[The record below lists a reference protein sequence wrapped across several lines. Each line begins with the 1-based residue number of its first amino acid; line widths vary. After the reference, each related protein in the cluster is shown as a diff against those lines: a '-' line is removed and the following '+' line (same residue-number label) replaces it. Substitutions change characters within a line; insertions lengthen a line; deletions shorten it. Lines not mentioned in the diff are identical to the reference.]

1 LERGKWSIFGG
12 LLVNI
17 LVTYD
22 IADTESREGAR
33 RLRKVA
39 IICKDY
45 GQRVQFSVFEC
56 EIDEMQFEMFRSK
69 LLKVV
74 DLKLDSLRFYKL
86 MGGRDRAVEAYGI
99 DKYVDFNEPLIL

>member
-1 LERGKWSIFGG
+1 M
-12 LLVNI
+12 NI
-17 LVTYD
+17 LVSYD
-22 IADTESREGAR
+22 VGETESREGAR

-56 EIDEMQFEMFRSK
+56 EIDEMQFELFRAK

-74 DLKLDSLRFYKL
+74 DLNLDSLRFYKL
-86 MGGRDRAVEAYGI
+86 MGGRDRAVEVYGI

>member
-1 LERGKWSIFGG
+1 M
-12 LLVNI
+12 NI

-22 IADTESREGAR
+22 IADTESRAGAR

-39 IICKDY
+39 IVCKDY

-56 EIDEMQFEMFRSK
+56 EIDDMQFEVFRSK
-69 LLKVV
+69 LLKAIDV
-74 DLKLDSLRFYKL
+74 KMDSLRFYKL
-86 MGGRDRAVEAYGI
+86 MGGRDRAVESYGV

>member
-1 LERGKWSIFGG
+1 MM
-12 LLVNI
+12 NI

-39 IICKDY
+39 IVCKDY

-56 EIDEMQFEMFRSK
+56 EIDDMQFEVFRSK
-69 LLKVV
+69 LLKVIDV
-74 DLKLDSLRFYKL
+74 KMDSLRFYKL
-86 MGGRDRAVEAYGI
+86 MGGRDRAVESYGV

>member
-1 LERGKWSIFGG
+1 M
-12 LLVNI
+12 NI

-22 IADTESREGAR
+22 VGETESREGAR

-39 IICKDY
+39 IVCKDY
-45 GQRVQFSVFEC
+45 GQRVQLSVFEC

-69 LLKVV
+69 LLKIV

>member
-1 LERGKWSIFGG
+1 M
-12 LLVNI
+12 NI

-22 IADTESREGAR
+22 IADTESKAGAR

-39 IICKDY
+39 ILCKDY

-56 EIDEMQFEMFRSK
+56 EVNEMQFEVMRSR
-69 LLKVV
+69 LLKAINQ
-74 DLKLDSLRFYKL
+74 KLDNLRFYKL
-86 MGGRDRAVEAYGI
+86 LGGRDQAVESYGV

>member
-1 LERGKWSIFGG
+1 M
-12 LLVNI
+12 NI

-22 IADTESREGAR
+22 IADTESRAGAR

-56 EIDEMQFEMFRSK
+56 EINEMQFEVFRSK
-69 LLKVV
+69 LIKVLDV
-74 DLKLDSLRFYKL
+74 ELDSLRFYKL
-86 MGGRDRAVEAYGI
+86 MGGRDRAVEAYGV

>member
-1 LERGKWSIFGG
+1 MM
-12 LLVNI
+12 NI

-22 IADTESREGAR
+22 IADTESRAGAR

-39 IICKDY
+39 IVCKDY

-56 EIDEMQFEMFRSK
+56 EIDEMQFEVFRAK
-69 LLKVV
+69 LLKTIDVQV
-74 DLKLDSLRFYKL
+74 DSLRFYKL
-86 MGGRDRAVEAYGI
+86 MGGRDRAVEAYGV

>member
-1 LERGKWSIFGG
+1 M
-12 LLVNI
+12 NI

-22 IADTESREGAR
+22 VGETESKDGAR

-39 IICKDY
+39 ILCKDY

-56 EIDEMQFEMFRSK
+56 EIDEMQFEVFRAK
-69 LLKVV
+69 LLKVI

-99 DKYVDFNEPLIL
+99 DKYVDFNEPLIF

>member
-1 LERGKWSIFGG
+1 M
-12 LLVNI
+12 NI

-22 IADTESREGAR
+22 VADTESREGAR

-39 IICKDY
+39 IVCKDY

-56 EIDEMQFEMFRSK
+56 EIDEMQFEVFRAK
-69 LLKVV
+69 LLKVIDQEV
-74 DLKLDSLRFYKL
+74 DSLRFYKL
-86 MGGRDRAVEAYGI
+86 MGGRDRAVEAYGV

>member
-1 LERGKWSIFGG
+1 M
-12 LLVNI
+12 NI

-22 IADTESREGAR
+22 IADTESRAGAR

-39 IICKDY
+39 IVCKDY

-56 EIDEMQFEMFRSK
+56 EIDEMQFEVFRAK
-69 LLKVV
+69 LLKAMDVKV
-74 DLKLDSLRFYKL
+74 DSLRFYKL
-86 MGGRDRAVEAYGI
+86 MGGRDRAVEAYGV

>member
-1 LERGKWSIFGG
+1 M
-12 LLVNI
+12 NI

-22 IADTESREGAR
+22 IADTESKAGAK

-39 IICKDY
+39 IVCKDY

-56 EIDEMQFEMFRSK
+56 EIDEMQFEVFRAK
-69 LLKVV
+69 LLKTV
-74 DLKLDSLRFYKL
+74 DVRVDSLRFYKL
-86 MGGRDRAVEAYGI
+86 MGGRDRAVEAYGV

>member
-1 LERGKWSIFGG
+1 M
-12 LLVNI
+12 NI

>member
-1 LERGKWSIFGG
+1 M
-12 LLVNI
+12 NI

-22 IADTESREGAR
+22 VGDTESAAGAR

-39 IICKDY
+39 ILCKDY

-56 EIDEMQFEMFRSK
+56 EINEMQFEVFRAK

-86 MGGRDRAVEAYGI
+86 MGGRDRAVEAYGV
-99 DKYVDFNEPLIL
+99 DKYVDFNEPMIL

>member
-1 LERGKWSIFGG
+1 M
-12 LLVNI
+12 NI

-22 IADTESREGAR
+22 VAETESREGAR

-56 EIDEMQFEMFRSK
+56 EINEMQFEVFRAK
-69 LLKVV
+69 MLKVI
-74 DLKLDSLRFYKL
+74 DPNLDSLRFYKL
-86 MGGRDRAVEAYGI
+86 MGGRDRAVEAYGV